1 MSTTGQIPGGPTF
14 YRAKYS
20 DYSTFSGPPNP
31 SAWIGPAGPAGPAG
45 PPGQAIVGPA
55 GQKGDQGDKGD
66 KGDQGVPGPAGP
78 KGDPGSGG
86 SQVVSVPTA
95 GVTANSA
102 IGTIPAGSMVVGI
115 TLTETAGHAVT
126 VSIGSTPGAADLV
139 LPFLIAANGI
149 VSISPL
155 SMAKAAWTAAQGLN
169 VASTAWGGASLNAKV
184 WYAI

>member
-1 MSTTGQIPGGPTF
+1 MSDTVQVPGGPTF
-14 YRAKYS
+14 YRSRYS
-20 DYSTFSGPPNP
+20 DYSTLSGPPNP
-31 SAWIGPAGPAGPAG
+31 SAWIGPAGPPG
-45 PPGQAIVGPA
+45 PPGAQGNPGIQGPQ
-55 GQKGDQGDKGD
+55 GDTGPKGDQGI
-66 KGDQGVPGPAGP
+66 QGEVGPAGP

-86 SQVVSVPTA
+86 SQVIAVPTA
-95 GVTANSA
+95 GVTANSG

-126 VSIGSTPGAADLV
+126 VSIGSTPGAQDLV

-155 SMAKAAWTAAQGLN
+155 SMARAAWTTAQGLN